1 MTSNFKEMQSTE
13 TSEDDDTEARVRR
26 ALGLNSTSP
35 TMGRSHQA
43 APSSVRQNID
53 RPKSRFVRDGDVPVV
68 VLNGRRDNELHNSDL
83 KSGLSSLATNRRDE
97 ADIVLKAERKAR
109 EGVERRLIEALATI
123 QDLQTKLGHA
133 MLSRDEALAGALRAN
148 HERDAAALTLD
159 AELTARKQAEPVIAE
174 PMAKA
179 AQPAA
184 KPKMAIA
191 RQPKVNP
198 PDRAR
203 SKAKEPKP
211 VKWWIKQKP
220 NA

>member
-1 MTSNFKEMQSTE
+1 
-13 TSEDDDTEARVRR
+13 
-26 ALGLNSTSP
+26 
-35 TMGRSHQA
+35 
-43 APSSVRQNID
+43 
-53 RPKSRFVRDGDVPVV
+53 
-68 VLNGRRDNELHNSDL
+68 
-83 KSGLSSLATNRRDE
+83 LATNRRDE